1 MRNICRNMMDSIRIR
16 NISGR
21 DRYFLSGRLEV
32 ATWWLVL
39 VVALAS
45 FAAGQQSMLTS
56 RGDNTR
62 SGVNSN
68 ETLLTPSNVNKSSFG
83 HLFSVPVDYEVL
95 AQPLYV
101 ANVTINTGPYTGTV
115 HNVVYVATQKD
126 SLYAFDADNG
136 TQLWYQSEVV
146 PGGAPANGKE
156 LPCGNGGGFLYE
168 GIIGT
173 PVIDLNT
180 TPGTMYLV
188 AKSVF
193 NATVYHY
200 LHAVDITTGL
210 DLVPPVQLV
219 ASSISLKGTPTNF
232 NSLHQKNR
240 PGLLLLNGVLYMGF
254 GSNSCNDSNTGWVLA
269 YDAGPSDPNYLQQ
282 VGAFNT
288 SPDIGLTSI
297 WQTGAGLAADE
308 AGNIFFSTAESTNY
322 DVPNGGQS
330 YSDSVLKLAPPPWS
344 AQNQIAPNSQPNQ
357 YFSPS
362 YVAYLNSHDLD
373 VSSVSPLVL
382 PDLSPGPPTC
392 TGTMN
397 GTPCHVV
404 IASGKDKEVYVLDR
418 DNMGGYWSNPGCLFP
433 ATCDPQILQEF
444 PLTGGAGELMASPA
458 YWNGTVY
465 FAPDGAPI
473 QAFQV
478 TSGSQPLV
486 QSVQTTKKYVGSHA
500 PSISADGNT
509 NGIMWILSGNNLD
522 AFDAVSL
529 DLIYSSTQSGSRDKF
544 PPLAHFA
551 TQTVVNGKVYLA
563 TQTTLEA
570 FGLFHIMSIVGGNNQ
585 TAPVLSPL
593 PAPLQISTTDP
604 YTGQPITGVTINFS
618 DGNKGGTFNP
628 PSAVTDSNGNVSTI
642 YTFPKKAGAYSLTAS
657 ATNFGSVVATE
668 TATPA
673 NATTLITY
681 SGQRQTG
688 AAGTVLPNLL
698 NVRAQD
704 AYSNPVPGVQ
714 VNFSSNQNGTV
725 NPTTVMTNASGLAG
739 TSLQLPTTVAK
750 VTVTASS
757 SGLKNAT
764 LVEFSVAGP
773 AASVTAT
780 AGNNQAGSAGTTL
793 PQALVVLVTDQYGNP
808 VSGASVLFS
817 DGNAG
822 GTFDGA
828 NPGTTGTNGQF
839 SQTYTLPP
847 VAGNI
852 TITAT
857 VPGVTNPAVFSET
870 AD

>member
-1 MRNICRNMMDSIRIR
+1 MRSICRNMMDSTQIR

-21 DRYFLSGRLEV
+21 DYSLYTRRFEV
-32 ATWWLVL
+32 ATWLLVS

-45 FAAGQQSMLTS
+45 FAVGQQLLTS

-62 SGVNSN
+62 SGANTN
-68 ETLLTPSNVNKSSFG
+68 EILLTPSNVNKLSFG
-83 HLFSVPVDYEVL
+83 HLFSVPVDYQVL

-101 ANVTINTGPYTGTV
+101 PNVTINTGVYAGTV
-115 HNVVYVATQKD
+115 HNVVYVATQMD

-146 PGGAPANGKE
+146 PGGTPASGKY

-193 NATVYHY
+193 NATVVHY

-210 DLVPPVQLV
+210 DLAPPVQLGATSV
-219 ASSISLKGTPTNF
+219 SLKGTVTNF

-240 PGLLLLNGVLYMGF
+240 PGLLLLNGTLYLGF
-254 GSNSCNDSNTGWVLA
+254 GSNSCNDSNSGWVLA
-269 YDAGPSDPNYLQQ
+269 YDAGPGDPNYLQQ

-297 WQTGAGLAADE
+297 WQTGSGLTADE
-308 AGNIFFSTAESTNY
+308 AGNIFLSTAESTNY

-330 YSDSVLKLAPPPWS
+330 YSDSVLKLTAPPWS
-344 AQNQIAPNSQPNQ
+344 AQNQIGPTSQPNQ

-373 VSSVSPLVL
+373 VSSVGPLVL

-404 IASGKDKEVYVLDR
+404 VASGKDKQVYVLDR

-444 PLTGGAGELMASPA
+444 PLVGGTGELMASPA
-458 YWNGTVY
+458 YWNGTIY

-473 QAFQV
+473 QAYSV
-478 TSGSQPLV
+478 TSGSSPLV
-486 QSVQTTKKYVGSHA
+486 PGVQTTKKYVGSHA
-500 PSISADGNT
+500 PSISASGNT

-529 DLIYSSTQSGSRDKF
+529 DLIYSSTQSGTRDKF
-544 PPLAHFA
+544 PALAHFA
-551 TQTVVNGKVYLA
+551 TQTVANGKVYVA

-570 FGLFHIMSIVGGNNQ
+570 FGLFHIMSITGGNNQ

-593 PAPLQISTTDP
+593 PAPLQISATDP
-604 YTGQPITGVTINFS
+604 YTGQPISGVTISFS
-618 DGNKGGTFNP
+618 DGGKGGMFNP
-628 PSAVTDSNGNVSTI
+628 TSQATDSNGNVSTI

-657 ATNFGSVVATE
+657 AANFGSVVATE
-668 TATPA
+668 TATPS
-673 NATTLITY
+673 NATTIITY

-698 NVRAQD
+698 NVRAED

-714 VNFSSNQNGTV
+714 VNFSSNQGGV
-725 NPTTVMTNASGLAG
+725 VSPGTVMTNASGLAG
-739 TSLQLPTTVAK
+739 TTLQLPTTVAK

-780 AGNNQAGSAGTTL
+780 AGNNQSGAAGTTL

-817 DGNAG
+817 DGGEG
-822 GTFDGA
+822 GTFGGA
-828 NPGTTGTNGQF
+828 NPGTTGANGQF

-847 VAGNI
+847 AAENL

-857 VPGVTNPAVFSET
+857 VPGVNNPAVFSET